1 MKTPHYSDEMA
12 DAIFETLGSEKM
24 GDALDALPEIND
36 QLSCLTDANETIGE
50 SLAEISES
58 LKRIAHL
65 LDVIIY
71 EPLGGDCTLMVDVS
85 GAVGVKDID

>member
-1 MKTPHYSDEMA
+1 MKSDKA
-12 DAIFETLGSEKM
+12 NAIFETLGSEKM

-58 LKRIAHL
+58 LKQIVRL
-65 LDVIIY
+65 LDAIID
-71 EPLGGDCTLMVDVS
+71 EPLGGECTLMVDVS
-85 GAVGVKDID
+85 GAVGVRDIEG